1 MDLGRQR
8 LRVVQ
13 GADRYL
19 DLGIFYS
26 AFYAPITFENT
37 RLPEC
42 IAALEE
48 QQNRINRNWAE
59 ANSLDITTYQASFYE
74 V

>member
-8 LRVVQ
+8 LWVVQ
-13 GADRYL
+13 GADRYV
-19 DLGIFYS
+19 DIGIFYS
-26 AFYAPITFENT
+26 AFYAPTTYENT

-59 ANSLDITTYQASFYE
+59 ANSLDNWTYQASFYE